1 MFKIALGNQWVYLAI
16 LMDFASMVYE
26 QLGKL
31 VEITTYSVLKHEAFS
46 GKVKL
51 TQYGNNR
58 VPLLG

>member
-1 MFKIALGNQWVYLAI
+1 
-16 LMDFASMVYE
+16 MDFASMVYE
-26 QLGKL
+26 QLGEL

-46 GKVKL
+46 GKVKV